1 MSDLHDPRYA
11 RLRVPLREARLSAG
25 LTQVEAAKQLGKSQ
39 QFISRSEAGDRRI
52 DALDLSDFADLYGQP
67 VAWLLERRS

>member
-1 MSDLHDPRYA
+1 MSDLHDPRYP
-11 RLRVPLREARLSAG
+11 RLRERLREARVSAG
-25 LTQVEAAKQLGKSQ
+25 LTQVEAAKHLGKSQ

-52 DALDLSDFADLYGQP
+52 DALDLADFADLYGQP